1 MTNLEKVLGQPPSQ
15 EQVVGLLRHGFA
27 QQFGLEPLNREAQ
40 ELSEDEQVAI
50 IAEQEKSD
58 VGLSSRPLQSALPCV
73 ATMQTPL
80 GELQVR
86 FSLTPERT
94 IQAVR
99 FSGDFIANPAGMR
112 ALEHNLTGCPLEK
125 AALWQVID
133 RTFLEPEHYLIGA
146 GKLADLPGVM
156 ISASLVLPV
165 G

>member
-1 MTNLEKVLGQPPSQ
+1 MPNG
-15 EQVVGLLRHGFA
+15 
-27 QQFGLEPLNREAQ
+27 
-40 ELSEDEQVAI
+40 
-50 IAEQEKSD
+50 
-58 VGLSSRPLQSALPCV
+58 RPLRSDLPYA
-73 ATMQTPL
+73 ATRQTPL

-94 IQAVR
+94 IQAIR
-99 FSGDFIANPAGMR
+99 FSGDFIANPAGMQ

-125 AALWQVID
+125 TALWQVID

-156 ISASLVLPV
+156 ISASPVLPV